1 MSLSCTIMIVDKNCA
16 DKSRSDIERLN
27 RTYPGKVD
35 TYVLDFVNDV
45 DRIREAFQQFY
56 QETSLDEEIN
66 FDLIYTNAENP
77 ARLLEVYTDAD
88 IEAVS
93 QIYFDPDVRMNVNTV
108 RKNLQYPQTCRQA

>member
-1 MSLSCTIMIVDKNCA
+1 MIVDKELRDVKA
-16 DKSRSDIERLN
+16 VQTLSRLN

-66 FDLIYTNAENP
+66 LTLFTP
-77 ARLLEVYTDAD
+77 RRKSWRL
-88 IEAVS
+88 
-93 QIYFDPDVRMNVNTV
+93 
-108 RKNLQYPQTCRQA
+108 